1 MRVASL
7 ICFAM
12 LSLGNVNA
20 QIQEK
25 KLLDRLLKPDMSL
38 QNSQQDKQFVAGGAT
53 LEKKARTRT
62 FYVPE
67 RAPQKQFRTTRTVAS
82 REFATTTSRHERSEA
97 TLKPR
102 NRVPNVEVAYST
114 AAYSGARPAR
124 DAAKTVNGTT
134 YPGTRPFLVRGK
146 SQKSLSTQNPPL
158 TIDQVREL
166 LNKNE

>member
-1 MRVASL
+1 
-7 ICFAM
+7 M
-12 LSLGNVNA
+12 LGVGNANA

-38 QNSQQDKQFVAGGAT
+38 QNSQQDKQFVARGPT
-53 LEKKARTRT
+53 QEKKARTKS

-67 RAPQKQFRTTRTVAS
+67 RAPQKQFQSTRAVRS
-82 REFATTTSRHERSEA
+82 REFATKPSRYERSQA

-102 NRVPNVEVAYST
+102 SRVLNTEVAYST
-114 AAYSGARPAR
+114 STYSATRPAP
-124 DAAKTVNGTT
+124 DAAKTVNGST
-134 YPGTRPFLVRGK
+134 YTGTRPFLVRGK

-158 TIDQVREL
+158 TIEQVREL